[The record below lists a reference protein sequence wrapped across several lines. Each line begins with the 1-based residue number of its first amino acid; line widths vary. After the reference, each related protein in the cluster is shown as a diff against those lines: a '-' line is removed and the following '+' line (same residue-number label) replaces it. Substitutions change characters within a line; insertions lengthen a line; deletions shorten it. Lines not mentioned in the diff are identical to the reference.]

1 MIFTAVTRRRG
12 VSKDGAP
19 VNRKIV
25 KKKQSPQRRKIPVSK
40 ANADLHHAVDSFSD
54 MICILDGE
62 SRITHVNRSFSER
75 LNKPYKKIVG
85 SYCYEVLHSSR
96 KPLPTCPFR
105 AVMQTGQPMQ
115 VTGDFEIG
123 DGLFTA
129 SIIPFYDAAGGL
141 HGAVHIFR
149 EIDELKKAK
158 NKSVQSE
165 KMTAIGT
172 LAAEI
177 AHEINNPLHYIN
189 NYLYLISESLPPDFS
204 NRDYLDKIQSGLDS
218 LVVLTRDLLEFARPR
233 LDVFVPVDVH
243 RIMDTSL
250 ELAAKAISEKR
261 VGIIKQYECID
272 KQVLGSDDVLQQ
284 VFANLIQNALDSMT
298 MDGSITIQS
307 SCKKNL
313 LTLKIGDSG
322 TGIPRKNISKIF
334 DPFFTTKKNA
344 PKRGTGLGL
353 SICYNIIKQLQGD
366 ITVSSEE
373 GTGTTFTITL
383 PFITSK

>member
-1 MIFTAVTRRRG
+1 
-12 VSKDGAP
+12 
-19 VNRKIV
+19 VNRKAV
-25 KKKQSPQRRKIPVSK
+25 KKKQSSQRRNKPVIK
-40 ANADLHHAVDSFSD
+40 TTADLNHGVDSFSD
-54 MICILDGE
+54 MICILDGD
-62 SRITHVNRSFSER
+62 SKITHVNQSFSDR
-75 LNKPYKKIVG
+75 LRKPYKQIIG

-96 KPLPTCPFR
+96 KPLPSCPFKT
-105 AVMQTGQPMQ
+105 VMQTGQPMQ
-115 VTGDFEIG
+115 VTGDFEIN
-123 DGLFTA
+123 DNLFTA
-129 SIIPFYDAAGGL
+129 SIVPFYDAAGSL
-141 HGAVHIFR
+141 HGAIHIFR

-158 NKSVQSE
+158 NKSAQSE

-189 NYLYLISESLPPDFS
+189 NYLFLISESLPPDFS

-218 LVVLTRDLLEFARPR
+218 LAVLTRDLLEFARPR

-250 ELAAKAISEKR
+250 DLAAKAVSEKR
-261 VGIIKQYECID
+261 IRIIKEYDCIG
-272 KQVLGSDDVLQQ
+272 KQVLGSDDMLQQ
-284 VFANLIQNALDSMT
+284 VFGNLIQNALDAMT

-313 LTLKIGDSG
+313 LTLKFGDCG
-322 TGIPRKNISKIF
+322 AGIPKKNISKIF

-373 GTGTTFTITL
+373 GSGTTVTITL
-383 PFITSK
+383 PIISPK